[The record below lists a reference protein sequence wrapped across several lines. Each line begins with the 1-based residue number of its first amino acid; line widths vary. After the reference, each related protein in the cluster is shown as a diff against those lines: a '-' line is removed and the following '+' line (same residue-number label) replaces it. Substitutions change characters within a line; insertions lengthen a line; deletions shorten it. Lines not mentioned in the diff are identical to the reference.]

1 MKFKVL
7 SFCAFTFFC
16 TCAALGQVRR
26 VTFQQLQNRISNK
39 DTVYI
44 VNFWATWCGPCV
56 GELGGFER
64 FQLAHL
70 HQPVKVLLVS
80 MDFQNKLQS
89 AVIPFV
95 KKHRYKSQFLFASR
109 KSDQEFIDG
118 VDKDWSGAL
127 PATLIVNARRNIRQ
141 FHEGELNY
149 QELEKLY
156 QTNK

>member
-1 MKFKVL
+1 
-7 SFCAFTFFC
+7 
-16 TCAALGQVRR
+16 
-26 VTFQQLQNRISNK
+26 
-39 DTVYI
+39 
-44 VNFWATWCGPCV
+44 
-56 GELGGFER
+56 
-64 FQLAHL
+64 
-70 HQPVKVLLVS
+70 

-109 KSDQEFIDG
+109 KGDQEFIDG

-127 PATLIVNARRNIRQ
+127 PATLIANARRSIRQ